1 MKNIINKKIMD
12 NTLSNTIG
20 MVIVKKRKIKCIHDL
35 VCGIHN
41 GSGFGKSTR
50 QLSIFIFFRF
60 FAPARYRVVK
70 IAHSSPK
77 VVLQTM
83 KYIVKYPSSGPLLR
97 GNSPTSSGLILK
109 MNRCYKWVSRELQKF
124 TW

>member
-1 MKNIINKKIMD
+1 MINIINKKIMD
-12 NTLSNTIG
+12 ITLSNTIG
-20 MVIVKKRKIKCIHDL
+20 MVIVKKKKSSAYTILFVAFIMEAALASQQDNCQYL
-35 VCGIHN
+35 YF
-41 GSGFGKSTR
+41 SG
-50 QLSIFIFFRF
+50 F

-70 IAHSSPK
+70 IVRSSPE

-83 KYIVKYPSSGPLLR
+83 KYTVIYPGSSPLLR

-109 MNRCYKWVSRELQKF
+109 MNIRYKWVSRELQKF